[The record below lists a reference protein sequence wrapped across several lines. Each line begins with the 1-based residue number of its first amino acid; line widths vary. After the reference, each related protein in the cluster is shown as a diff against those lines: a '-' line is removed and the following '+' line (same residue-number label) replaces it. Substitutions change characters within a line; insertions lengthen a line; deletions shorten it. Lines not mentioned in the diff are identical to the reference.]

1 MATPE
6 VDRLHAIEPWDPRVN
21 DATTEAVRTVG
32 DKLHLVADL
41 TARAAADL
49 GMNGATA
56 EAAAAELDALTKRV
70 RASADG
76 MHAIAQSR
84 TTVTTAG
91 RHAQDTSKQLQKQ
104 LKAIESNFSRV
115 TKLSSGVPM
124 GGALLAQATAE
135 RDAKH
140 AELEAHASTELASLD
155 HVAVTEGKGLPFQ
168 PTEPSSAGRHGTGD
182 SGSASGT
189 GGGGRDPRAPH
200 VSASG
205 GAEGPASSEPGQNM
219 GLPRS
224 ATEWRATGLGDAVG
238 SPGHAGQAPTPGYVP
253 GAGSGVGLQGSHY
266 APQQPAGDHSGAVRS
281 GPARPSGLSSP
292 AVYDPLAAAAA
303 TTAGGVIG
311 YKAFQAVRAAKAAPA
326 APVSSPR
333 AGVRSGAAVRA
344 APGLRPSGIARG
356 ATTAPRATTAS
367 ASSGSSAP
375 ARRLLLDPDHQ
386 EGSLSRPPG
395 PRLAGRALGRPQRD
409 DHRPQSDRPFVGVVC
424 LPQPAYARRGDHR
437 PQSPH
442 KRPRPLTNR
451 RERLLQQDRL
461 CGEEPSCGPD
471 RGPGRGKNPG
481 QPPSRSTRLR
491 RRGLRPGRARRACR
505 AAPRRPDRQ
514 THPPRQKQNVLPRKA
529 PRRQEH
535 LGLRARQAHH
545 LPARRPPPHKQP
557 VNTQQTNRRAGERI
571 LCLSPPAYCPV
582 HRLAPLT
589 LARIPS

>member
-56 EAAAAELDALTKRV
+56 EAAAAQLDALTKRV

-76 MHAIAQSR
+76 MHAIAKSR

-140 AELEAHASTELASLD
+140 AELEAHASKELASLD

-168 PTEPSSAGRHGTGD
+168 PEEDSAGRRGPAD
-182 SGSASGT
+182 SDSASGT
-189 GGGGRDPRAPH
+189 GGGGRDPRSPQG
-200 VSASG
+200 SASG

-266 APQQPAGDHSGAVRS
+266 APQQPSGDHSGAVRS

-344 APGLRPSGIARG
+344 APAPRPSGIARG

-375 ARRLLLDPDHQ
+375 ARGGATGAARPAPASPAGRSGVLNGTTTAPRATVPSTGSSASRSPLMRGGATTAPRARTNDPA
-386 EGSLSRPPG
+386 LSRTDGKGSYNRTSSTGSAAKSPTG
-395 PRLAGRALGRPQRD
+395 G
-409 DHRPQSDRPFVGVVC
+409 QS
-424 LPQPAYARRGDHR
+424 
-437 PQSPH
+437 
-442 KRPRPLTNR
+442 
-451 RERLLQQDRL
+451 
-461 CGEEPSCGPD
+461 
-471 RGPGRGKNPG
+471 
-481 QPPSRSTRLR
+481 
-491 RRGLRPGRARRACR
+491 
-505 AAPRRPDRQ
+505 
-514 THPPRQKQNVLPRKA
+514 
-529 PRRQEH
+529 
-535 LGLRARQAHH
+535 ARQATGRTPGSPGTRAAGGASAARNGQSRTGRGGTAGRPLAARTANPSRGASSERAASRQALAGLTGKHTRH
-545 LPARRPPPHKQP
+545 DKKSSGASRREDKNTSAYEPDRRITFLPAGPHP
-557 VNTQQTNRRAGERI
+557 TNNQ
-571 LCLSPPAYCPV
+571 
-582 HRLAPLT
+582 
-589 LARIPS
+589 

>member
-56 EAAAAELDALTKRV
+56 EAVAAELDALTKRV

-76 MHAIAQSR
+76 MHAIAKSR

-91 RHAQDTSKQLQKQ
+91 RHAQDTSKQLQKD
-104 LKAIESNFSRV
+104 LKLVEKYY
-115 TKLSSGVPM
+115 KLTASSAQTNPLGNVM
-124 GGALLAQATAE
+124 LAQAEQKRAAAH
-135 RDAKH
+135 AK
-140 AELEAHASTELASLD
+140 LEARASTELASLD

-168 PTEPSSAGRHGTGD
+168 PEEDSAGRHGPGD

-189 GGGGRDPRAPH
+189 GGGGRDPRSPQG
-200 VSASG
+200 SASG

-238 SPGHAGQAPTPGYVP
+238 SPGHAGQAPTPGYSP

-266 APQQPAGDHSGAVRS
+266 APQQPSGDHSGAVFG

-375 ARRLLLDPDHQ
+375 ARGGATGAARPAPASPSARSTGVLRGTTTAPRATVPSTGSSASRSPLMRGGATTAPRARTNDPA
-386 EGSLSRPPG
+386 LSRTDG
-395 PRLAGRALGRPQRD
+395 KGSYNRTSSTGSAGSA
-409 DHRPQSDRPFVGVVC
+409 
-424 LPQPAYARRGDHR
+424 A
-437 PQSPH
+437 
-442 KRPRPLTNR
+442 
-451 RERLLQQDRL
+451 
-461 CGEEPSCGPD
+461 
-471 RGPGRGKNPG
+471 KNPAGG
-481 QPPSRSTRLR
+481 QSARQTARQTTGR
-491 RRGLRPGRARRACR
+491 TPGSPGTR
-505 AAPRRPDRQ
+505 AAGGASAAR
-514 THPPRQKQNVLPRKA
+514 TANPP
-529 PRRQEH
+529 
-535 LGLRARQAHH
+535 
-545 LPARRPPPHKQP
+545 
-557 VNTQQTNRRAGERI
+557 RAGETSSERAASRQALAGLTGKHTRHDKKSSGASRREDKNTSAYEPDRRI
-571 LCLSPPAYCPV
+571 TFLPAGP
-582 HRLAPLT
+582 HPT
-589 LARIPS
+589 NNQ

>member
-76 MHAIAQSR
+76 MHAIAKSR

-168 PTEPSSAGRHGTGD
+168 PTDPSSAGRHGTGD

-189 GGGGRDPRAPH
+189 GGGGRDPRSPQG
-200 VSASG
+200 SASG

-253 GAGSGVGLQGSHY
+253 GAGSGFGLQGSHY
-266 APQQPAGDHSGAVRS
+266 APQQPAGDHSGAVFG

-344 APGLRPSGIARG
+344 TPGLRPSGIARG

-367 ASSGSSAP
+367 ASSGSSASRSPLMRGGATTAPRARTNDP
-375 ARRLLLDPDHQ
+375 AVSRTDGA
-386 EGSLSRPPG
+386 GSYTRTASTG
-395 PRLAGRALGRPQRD
+395 SAA
-409 DHRPQSDRPFVGVVC
+409 
-424 LPQPAYARRGDHR
+424 
-437 PQSPH
+437 
-442 KRPRPLTNR
+442 
-451 RERLLQQDRL
+451 
-461 CGEEPSCGPD
+461 
-471 RGPGRGKNPG
+471 KNPAAG
-481 QPPSRSTRLR
+481 QS
-491 RRGLRPGRARRACR
+491 
-505 AAPRRPDRQ
+505 
-514 THPPRQKQNVLPRKA
+514 
-529 PRRQEH
+529 
-535 LGLRARQAHH
+535 ARQATEKT
-545 LPARRPPPHKQP
+545 PGSPQAGARTAGGASGQSRTGRGGTAGRPLAARTANPP
-557 VNTQQTNRRAGERI
+557 RAGETSSERAASRQALAGLTGKHTRHDKKGASSGASLREDKNTSAYEPDRRI
-571 LCLSPPAYCPV
+571 TFLPAGP
-582 HRLAPLT
+582 HPADNHT
-589 LARIPS
+589 HNQ

>member
-56 EAAAAELDALTKRV
+56 EAVAAELDALTKRV

-76 MHAIAQSR
+76 MHAIAKSR

-104 LKAIESNFSRV
+104 LKLVEKYYN
-115 TKLSSGVPM
+115 LSVSSAPTSPVGDIVI
-124 GGALLAQATAE
+124 AKATAE

-168 PTEPSSAGRHGTGD
+168 PEEDSAGRHGTGD
-182 SGSASGT
+182 SGSASGA
-189 GGGGRDPRAPH
+189 GGGGRDPRSPQG
-200 VSASG
+200 SASG

-253 GAGSGVGLQGSHY
+253 GAGSGFGLQGSHY
-266 APQQPAGDHSGAVRS
+266 APQQPSGDHSGAVRS

-326 APVSSPR
+326 SPVSSPR

-367 ASSGSSAP
+367 ASSGSTAP
-375 ARRLLLDPDHQ
+375 ARGGATGAARPAPASPAGRSGVLRGTTTAPRATVPSTGSSASRSPLMRGGATTAPRARTNDPA
-386 EGSLSRPPG
+386 LSRTDGKGSYNRTSSTGSAGSAAKSPAAG
-395 PRLAGRALGRPQRD
+395 RTAGRAEGRTPGSPQAGARASGGGASARSGQTRTGHGGPAGRPLD
-409 DHRPQSDRPFVGVVC
+409 G
-424 LPQPAYARRGDHR
+424 
-437 PQSPH
+437 
-442 KRPRPLTNR
+442 LTGKHTRHDKNRTSSRERR
-451 RERLLQQDRL
+451 REDKNTSAY
-461 CGEEPSCGPD
+461 EPD
-471 RGPGRGKNPG
+471 RRI
-481 QPPSRSTRLR
+481 TF
-491 RRGLRPGRARRACR
+491 
-505 AAPRRPDRQ
+505 
-514 THPPRQKQNVLPRKA
+514 
-529 PRRQEH
+529 
-535 LGLRARQAHH
+535 
-545 LPARRPPPHKQP
+545 LPAGPH
-557 VNTQQTNRRAGERI
+557 
-571 LCLSPPAYCPV
+571 PADNQ
-582 HRLAPLT
+582 
-589 LARIPS
+589 

>member
-56 EAAAAELDALTKRV
+56 EAVAAELDALTKRV

-76 MHAIAQSR
+76 MHAIAKSR

-91 RHAQDTSKQLQKQ
+91 RHAQDTSKQLQKD

-168 PTEPSSAGRHGTGD
+168 PTDPSSAGRHGTGD
-182 SGSASGT
+182 SGSASGA
-189 GGGGRDPRAPH
+189 GGGGRSPH

-205 GAEGPASSEPGQNM
+205 GASDGGGSVGSV

-238 SPGHAGQAPTPGYVP
+238 SPGHAGQAPAPGYVP
-253 GAGSGVGLQGSHY
+253 GAGSGFGLQGSHY
-266 APQQPAGDHSGAVRS
+266 APQQPSGDHSGAVRS

-344 APGLRPSGIARG
+344 APGLRPSGTAGRPLAARTANPSRG
-356 ATTAPRATTAS
+356 ASSERAAS
-367 ASSGSSAP
+367 RQALAGLTGKHTRHDKKSSGAS
-375 ARRLLLDPDHQ
+375 
-386 EGSLSRPPG
+386 
-395 PRLAGRALGRPQRD
+395 
-409 DHRPQSDRPFVGVVC
+409 
-424 LPQPAYARRGDHR
+424 
-437 PQSPH
+437 
-442 KRPRPLTNR
+442 R
-451 RERLLQQDRL
+451 REDKNTSAY
-461 CGEEPSCGPD
+461 EPD
-471 RGPGRGKNPG
+471 RRI
-481 QPPSRSTRLR
+481 TF
-491 RRGLRPGRARRACR
+491 
-505 AAPRRPDRQ
+505 
-514 THPPRQKQNVLPRKA
+514 
-529 PRRQEH
+529 
-535 LGLRARQAHH
+535 
-545 LPARRPPPHKQP
+545 LPAGPHP
-557 VNTQQTNRRAGERI
+557 TNNQ
-571 LCLSPPAYCPV
+571 
-582 HRLAPLT
+582 
-589 LARIPS
+589 

>member
-76 MHAIAQSR
+76 MHAIAKSR

-91 RHAQDTSKQLQKQ
+91 RHAQDTSKQLQKD
-104 LKAIESNFSRV
+104 LSAINGYYETVESNVQSNPAAV
-115 TKLSSGVPM
+115 GV
-124 GGALLAQATAE
+124 LAHARE
-135 RDAKH
+135 VRDAKH

-168 PTEPSSAGRHGTGD
+168 PEEDSAGRHGQA
-182 SGSASGT
+182 SESASGT
-189 GGGGRDPRAPH
+189 GGGGRDPRSPQG
-200 VSASG
+200 SASG

-238 SPGHAGQAPTPGYVP
+238 SPGHAGQAPALLGSPD
-253 GAGSGVGLQGSHY
+253 AGSGVGLQGSHY
-266 APQQPAGDHSGAVRS
+266 APQQPSGDHSGAVFG

-326 APVSSPR
+326 ASVSSPR

-375 ARRLLLDPDHQ
+375 ARGGATGAARPAPASPAGRSGVLRGTTTAPRATVPSTGSSASRSPLMRGGATTAPRARTNDPA
-386 EGSLSRPPG
+386 LSRTDGKGSYNRTSSTGSAGSAAKSPAGGQSARQATGRTPGSPGTRAAGGASAARTANPP
-395 PRLAGRALGRPQRD
+395 RAGETSSERAASRQALD
-409 DHRPQSDRPFVGVVC
+409 
-424 LPQPAYARRGDHR
+424 A
-437 PQSPH
+437 
-442 KRPRPLTNR
+442 LTGKHTR
-451 RERLLQQDRL
+451 HDKKK
-461 CGEEPSCGPD
+461 PS
-471 RGPGRGKNPG
+471 
-481 QPPSRSTRLR
+481 S
-491 RRGLRPGRARRACR
+491 RARRREDKNTSAYE
-505 AAPRRPDRQ
+505 PDRRI
-514 THPPRQKQNVLPRKA
+514 TF
-529 PRRQEH
+529 
-535 LGLRARQAHH
+535 
-545 LPARRPPPHKQP
+545 LPAGPH
-557 VNTQQTNRRAGERI
+557 
-571 LCLSPPAYCPV
+571 PADN
-582 HRLAPLT
+582 HT
-589 LARIPS
+589 HNQ

>member
-56 EAAAAELDALTKRV
+56 EAVAAELDALTKRV

-76 MHAIAQSR
+76 MHAIAKSR

-91 RHAQDTSKQLQKQ
+91 RHAQDTSKQLQKD
-104 LKAIESNFSRV
+104 LSAINGYYETVESNVQSNPAAA
-115 TKLSSGVPM
+115 GV
-124 GGALLAQATAE
+124 LAHARE
-135 RDAKH
+135 VRDAKH
-140 AELEAHASTELASLD
+140 AELEAHASKELATLD

-168 PTEPSSAGRHGTGD
+168 PTDPSSAGRHGQA
-182 SGSASGT
+182 SESASGT
-189 GGGGRDPRAPH
+189 GGGGRSPQG
-200 VSASG
+200 SASG

-253 GAGSGVGLQGSHY
+253 GAGSGFGLQGSHY
-266 APQQPAGDHSGAVRS
+266 APQQPAGDHSGAVFG

-311 YKAFQAVRAAKAAPA
+311 YKAVRAAKAAPA

-344 APGLRPSGIARG
+344 APAPRPSGIARG

-375 ARRLLLDPDHQ
+375 ARGGATGAARPAPASPAGRSGVLNGTTTAPRATVPSSGSSASRSPLMRGGATTAPRARTNDPAVSRTDGK
-386 EGSLSRPPG
+386 GSYNRTSSTGSAGSAAKSPAAGRT
-395 PRLAGRALGRPQRD
+395 AGRAEGRTPGSPQAGARASGGGASARAGRGGPAGRPLDGLTGKHTRHD
-409 DHRPQSDRPFVGVVC
+409 KKSSGASLREDKNTS
-424 LPQPAYARRGDHR
+424 AY
-437 PQSPH
+437 
-442 KRPRPLTNR
+442 
-451 RERLLQQDRL
+451 E
-461 CGEEPSCGPD
+461 PD
-471 RGPGRGKNPG
+471 RRI
-481 QPPSRSTRLR
+481 TF
-491 RRGLRPGRARRACR
+491 
-505 AAPRRPDRQ
+505 
-514 THPPRQKQNVLPRKA
+514 
-529 PRRQEH
+529 
-535 LGLRARQAHH
+535 
-545 LPARRPPPHKQP
+545 LPAGPHP
-557 VNTQQTNRRAGERI
+557 TNNQ
-571 LCLSPPAYCPV
+571 
-582 HRLAPLT
+582 
-589 LARIPS
+589 

>member
-56 EAAAAELDALTKRV
+56 EAVAAELDALTKRV

-76 MHAIAQSR
+76 MHAIAKSR

-91 RHAQDTSKQLQKQ
+91 RHAQDTSKQLQKD
-104 LKAIESNFSRV
+104 LKLVEKYY
-115 TKLSSGVPM
+115 KLTASSAQTNPLGNVM
-124 GGALLAQATAE
+124 LAQAEQKRAAAH
-135 RDAKH
+135 AK
-140 AELEAHASTELASLD
+140 LEARASTELASLD

-168 PTEPSSAGRHGTGD
+168 PEEDSAGRHGPGD

-189 GGGGRDPRAPH
+189 GGGGRDPRSPQG
-200 VSASG
+200 SASG

-238 SPGHAGQAPTPGYVP
+238 SPGHAGQAPTPGYSP

-266 APQQPAGDHSGAVRS
+266 APQQPSGDHSGAVFG

-375 ARRLLLDPDHQ
+375 ARGGATGAARPPPRRRLAQRASCAGRPPPPEQPSLRRGRLPPAARLCAAGPPPPPEPAQTTPPSHEPTGKAPTTGPAQPAPPALRRRTPPAASPQDRPQDRPQ
-386 EGSLSRPPG
+386 EEPRAVPAHAPPAEPPPPG
-395 PRLAGRALGRPQRD
+395 PPTR
-409 DHRPQSDRPFVGVVC
+409 H
-424 LPQPAYARRGDHR
+424 
-437 PQSPH
+437 
-442 KRPRPLTNR
+442 
-451 RERLLQQDRL
+451 
-461 CGEEPSCGPD
+461 
-471 RGPGRGKNPG
+471 G
-481 QPPSRSTRLR
+481 Q
-491 RRGLRPGRARRACR
+491 GA
-505 AAPRRPDRQ
+505 
-514 THPPRQKQNVLPRKA
+514 
-529 PRRQEH
+529 
-535 LGLRARQAHH
+535 LRASA
-545 LPARRPPPHKQP
+545 PPPAKP
-557 VNTQQTNRRAGERI
+557 
-571 LCLSPPAYCPV
+571 SPA
-582 HRLAPLT
+582 
-589 LARIPS
+589 

>member
-76 MHAIAQSR
+76 MHAIAKSR

-140 AELEAHASTELASLD
+140 AELEAHASKELASLD

-168 PTEPSSAGRHGTGD
+168 PEEDSAGRHGTGD
-182 SGSASGT
+182 SGSASGA
-189 GGGGRDPRAPH
+189 GGGGRDPRSPQG
-200 VSASG
+200 SASG

-238 SPGHAGQAPTPGYVP
+238 
-253 GAGSGVGLQGSHY
+253 
-266 APQQPAGDHSGAVRS
+266 
-281 GPARPSGLSSP
+281 
-292 AVYDPLAAAAA
+292 
-303 TTAGGVIG
+303 
-311 YKAFQAVRAAKAAPA
+311 
-326 APVSSPR
+326 
-333 AGVRSGAAVRA
+333 
-344 APGLRPSGIARG
+344 
-356 ATTAPRATTAS
+356 
-367 ASSGSSAP
+367 
-375 ARRLLLDPDHQ
+375 
-386 EGSLSRPPG
+386 
-395 PRLAGRALGRPQRD
+395 
-409 DHRPQSDRPFVGVVC
+409 
-424 LPQPAYARRGDHR
+424 
-437 PQSPH
+437 
-442 KRPRPLTNR
+442 
-451 RERLLQQDRL
+451 
-461 CGEEPSCGPD
+461 
-471 RGPGRGKNPG
+471 
-481 QPPSRSTRLR
+481 
-491 RRGLRPGRARRACR
+491 
-505 AAPRRPDRQ
+505 
-514 THPPRQKQNVLPRKA
+514 
-529 PRRQEH
+529 
-535 LGLRARQAHH
+535 
-545 LPARRPPPHKQP
+545 
-557 VNTQQTNRRAGERI
+557 
-571 LCLSPPAYCPV
+571 
-582 HRLAPLT
+582 
-589 LARIPS
+589 

>member
-56 EAAAAELDALTKRV
+56 EAVAAELDALTKRV

-76 MHAIAQSR
+76 MHAIAKSR

-91 RHAQDTSKQLQKQ
+91 RHAQDTSKQLQKD
-104 LKAIESNFSRV
+104 LSAINGYYETVESNVQSNPAAA
-115 TKLSSGVPM
+115 GV
-124 GGALLAQATAE
+124 LAHARE
-135 RDAKH
+135 VRDAKH
-140 AELEAHASTELASLD
+140 AELEAHASKELATLD

-168 PTEPSSAGRHGTGD
+168 PTDPSSAGRHGQA
-182 SGSASGT
+182 SESASGT
-189 GGGGRDPRAPH
+189 GGGGRSPQG
-200 VSASG
+200 SASG

-253 GAGSGVGLQGSHY
+253 GAGSGFGLQGSHY
-266 APQQPAGDHSGAVRS
+266 APQQPAGDHSGAVFG

-311 YKAFQAVRAAKAAPA
+311 YKAVRAAKAAPA

-344 APGLRPSGIARG
+344 APAPRPSGIARG

-375 ARRLLLDPDHQ
+375 ARGGATGAARPAPASPAGRSGVLNGTTTAPRATVPSSGSSASRSPLMRGGATTAPRARTNDPA
-386 EGSLSRPPG
+386 LSRTDG
-395 PRLAGRALGRPQRD
+395 KG
-409 DHRPQSDRPFVGVVC
+409 S
-424 LPQPAYARRGDHR
+424 Y
-437 PQSPH
+437 
-442 KRPRPLTNR
+442 NR
-451 RERLLQQDRL
+451 T
-461 CGEEPSCGPD
+461 SSAA
-471 RGPGRGKNPG
+471 KNPAGG
-481 QPPSRSTRLR
+481 QS
-491 RRGLRPGRARRACR
+491 
-505 AAPRRPDRQ
+505 
-514 THPPRQKQNVLPRKA
+514 
-529 PRRQEH
+529 
-535 LGLRARQAHH
+535 ARQATGRTPGSPGTRAAGGASAARNGQSRTGRGGTAGRPLAARTANPSRGASSERAASRQALAGLTGKHTRH
-545 LPARRPPPHKQP
+545 DKKSSGASRREDKNTSAYEPDRRITFLPAGPHP
-557 VNTQQTNRRAGERI
+557 TNNQ
-571 LCLSPPAYCPV
+571 
-582 HRLAPLT
+582 
-589 LARIPS
+589 

>member
-76 MHAIAQSR
+76 MHAIAKSR

-168 PTEPSSAGRHGTGD
+168 PTDPSSAGRHGTGD
-182 SGSASGT
+182 SGSASGA
-189 GGGGRDPRAPH
+189 GGGGRSPH

-205 GAEGPASSEPGQNM
+205 GASDGGGSVGSV

-238 SPGHAGQAPTPGYVP
+238 SPGHAGQAPAPGYVP
-253 GAGSGVGLQGSHY
+253 GAGSGFGLQGSHY
-266 APQQPAGDHSGAVRS
+266 APQQPGDHSGAVRS

-375 ARRLLLDPDHQ
+375 ARGGATGAARPAPASPAGRSGVLRGTTTAPRATVPSTGSSASRSPLMRGGATTAPRARTNDPA
-386 EGSLSRPPG
+386 LSRTDGKGSYNRTSSTGSAGSAAKSPAGGQSARQTTGRTPGSPGTRAAGGASAARTANPPRAG
-395 PRLAGRALGRPQRD
+395 ETSSERAASRQALAG
-409 DHRPQSDRPFVGVVC
+409 
-424 LPQPAYARRGDHR
+424 
-437 PQSPH
+437 
-442 KRPRPLTNR
+442 LTGKHTR
-451 RERLLQQDRL
+451 HDKKK
-461 CGEEPSCGPD
+461 PS
-471 RGPGRGKNPG
+471 
-481 QPPSRSTRLR
+481 S
-491 RRGLRPGRARRACR
+491 RARRREDKNTSAYE
-505 AAPRRPDRQ
+505 PDRRI
-514 THPPRQKQNVLPRKA
+514 TF
-529 PRRQEH
+529 
-535 LGLRARQAHH
+535 
-545 LPARRPPPHKQP
+545 LPAGPH
-557 VNTQQTNRRAGERI
+557 
-571 LCLSPPAYCPV
+571 PADN
-582 HRLAPLT
+582 HNQ
-589 LARIPS
+589 

>member
-56 EAAAAELDALTKRV
+56 EAVAAELDALTKRV

-76 MHAIAQSR
+76 MHAIAKSR

-168 PTEPSSAGRHGTGD
+168 PEEDSAGRHGPAD
-182 SGSASGT
+182 SDSASGA
-189 GGGGRDPRAPH
+189 GGGGRSPH

-205 GAEGPASSEPGQNM
+205 GASDGGGSVGSV

-238 SPGHAGQAPTPGYVP
+238 SPGHANETFFPQRSPD
-253 GAGSGVGLQGSHY
+253 AGSGFGLQGSHY
-266 APQQPAGDHSGAVRS
+266 APQQPSGDHSGAVRS

-311 YKAFQAVRAAKAAPA
+311 YKAVQAVRAAKAAPA

-375 ARRLLLDPDHQ
+375 ARGGATGAARPAPASPSARSTGVLNGTTTAPRATVPSSGSSASRSPLMRGGATTAPRARTNDPA
-386 EGSLSRPPG
+386 LSRTDGKGSYNRTSSTGSAAKSPTGGQSARQTTGRTPGSPGTRAAGGASAARTANPP
-395 PRLAGRALGRPQRD
+395 RAGETSSERAASRQALD
-409 DHRPQSDRPFVGVVC
+409 
-424 LPQPAYARRGDHR
+424 A
-437 PQSPH
+437 
-442 KRPRPLTNR
+442 LTGKHTR
-451 RERLLQQDRL
+451 HDKKK
-461 CGEEPSCGPD
+461 PS
-471 RGPGRGKNPG
+471 
-481 QPPSRSTRLR
+481 S
-491 RRGLRPGRARRACR
+491 RARRREDKNTSAYE
-505 AAPRRPDRQ
+505 PDRRI
-514 THPPRQKQNVLPRKA
+514 TF
-529 PRRQEH
+529 
-535 LGLRARQAHH
+535 
-545 LPARRPPPHKQP
+545 LPAGPHP
-557 VNTQQTNRRAGERI
+557 TNNQ
-571 LCLSPPAYCPV
+571 
-582 HRLAPLT
+582 
-589 LARIPS
+589 

>member
-21 DATTEAVRTVG
+21 DATTEAVKTVG

-76 MHAIAQSR
+76 MHAIAKSR

-140 AELEAHASTELASLD
+140 AELEAHASKELTTLD

-189 GGGGRDPRAPH
+189 GGGGRDPRSPQG
-200 VSASG
+200 SASG

-238 SPGHAGQAPTPGYVP
+238 SPGHAGQAPALLGSPD
-253 GAGSGVGLQGSHY
+253 AGSGVGLQGSHY
-266 APQQPAGDHSGAVRS
+266 APQQPSGDHSGAVFG

-375 ARRLLLDPDHQ
+375 ARGGATGAARPAPASPSARSTGVLRGTTTAPRATTTSASSGSSASRSPLMRGGATTAPRSRTNDPAVSRTDGK
-386 EGSLSRPPG
+386 GSYTRTSSTGSAGSAAKSPAAGRT
-395 PRLAGRALGRPQRD
+395 AGRAEGRTPGSPQAGARASGGGASARSGQTRTGHGGPAGRPLD
-409 DHRPQSDRPFVGVVC
+409 G
-424 LPQPAYARRGDHR
+424 
-437 PQSPH
+437 
-442 KRPRPLTNR
+442 LTGKHTRHDKNRTSSRERR
-451 RERLLQQDRL
+451 REDKNTSAY
-461 CGEEPSCGPD
+461 EPD
-471 RGPGRGKNPG
+471 RRI
-481 QPPSRSTRLR
+481 TF
-491 RRGLRPGRARRACR
+491 
-505 AAPRRPDRQ
+505 
-514 THPPRQKQNVLPRKA
+514 
-529 PRRQEH
+529 
-535 LGLRARQAHH
+535 
-545 LPARRPPPHKQP
+545 LPAGPHP
-557 VNTQQTNRRAGERI
+557 TNNQ
-571 LCLSPPAYCPV
+571 
-582 HRLAPLT
+582 
-589 LARIPS
+589 

>member
-56 EAAAAELDALTKRV
+56 EAVAAELDALTKRV

-76 MHAIAQSR
+76 MHAIAKSR

-168 PTEPSSAGRHGTGD
+168 PEEDSAGRHGPAD
-182 SGSASGT
+182 SDSASGA
-189 GGGGRDPRAPH
+189 GGGGRSPH

-205 GAEGPASSEPGQNM
+205 GASDGGGSVGSV

-238 SPGHAGQAPTPGYVP
+238 SPGHAGQAPAPGYVP
-253 GAGSGVGLQGSHY
+253 GAGSGFGLQGSHY
-266 APQQPAGDHSGAVRS
+266 APQQPSGDHSGAVFG

-311 YKAFQAVRAAKAAPA
+311 YKAVQAVRAAKAAPA

-375 ARRLLLDPDHQ
+375 ARGGATGAARPAPASPAGRSGVLRGTTTAPRATVPSSGSSASRSPLMRGGATTAPRARTNDPA
-386 EGSLSRPPG
+386 LSRTDGKGSYNRTSSTGSAAKSPTGGQSARQTTGRTPG
-395 PRLAGRALGRPQRD
+395 SPGTRAAGGASAARNGQSRTGRGGPAGRPLAARTANPPRAGETSSERAASRQALD
-409 DHRPQSDRPFVGVVC
+409 
-424 LPQPAYARRGDHR
+424 A
-437 PQSPH
+437 
-442 KRPRPLTNR
+442 LTGKHTR
-451 RERLLQQDRL
+451 HDKKK
-461 CGEEPSCGPD
+461 PS
-471 RGPGRGKNPG
+471 
-481 QPPSRSTRLR
+481 S
-491 RRGLRPGRARRACR
+491 RARRREDKNTSAYE
-505 AAPRRPDRQ
+505 PDRRI
-514 THPPRQKQNVLPRKA
+514 TF
-529 PRRQEH
+529 
-535 LGLRARQAHH
+535 
-545 LPARRPPPHKQP
+545 LPAGPHP
-557 VNTQQTNRRAGERI
+557 TNNQ
-571 LCLSPPAYCPV
+571 
-582 HRLAPLT
+582 
-589 LARIPS
+589 

>member
-375 ARRLLLDPDHQ
+375 ARGGATRPAPASPAGRSGVLNGTTTAPRATVPSSGSSASRSPLMRGGATTAPRARTNDPA
-386 EGSLSRPPG
+386 LSRTDGKGSYNRTGSAAKSPAAG
-395 PRLAGRALGRPQRD
+395 RTAGRAEGRTPGSPQAGARASGGGASARAGRGGPAGRPLD
-409 DHRPQSDRPFVGVVC
+409 G
-424 LPQPAYARRGDHR
+424 
-437 PQSPH
+437 
-442 KRPRPLTNR
+442 LTGKHTRHDKNRTSSRERR
-451 RERLLQQDRL
+451 REDKNTSAY
-461 CGEEPSCGPD
+461 EPD
-471 RGPGRGKNPG
+471 RRI
-481 QPPSRSTRLR
+481 TF
-491 RRGLRPGRARRACR
+491 
-505 AAPRRPDRQ
+505 
-514 THPPRQKQNVLPRKA
+514 
-529 PRRQEH
+529 
-535 LGLRARQAHH
+535 
-545 LPARRPPPHKQP
+545 LPAGPHP
-557 VNTQQTNRRAGERI
+557 TNNQ
-571 LCLSPPAYCPV
+571 
-582 HRLAPLT
+582 
-589 LARIPS
+589 

>member
-56 EAAAAELDALTKRV
+56 EAVAAELDALTKRV

-76 MHAIAQSR
+76 MHAIAKSR

-91 RHAQDTSKQLQKQ
+91 RHAQDTSKQLQKD
-104 LKAIESNFSRV
+104 LKLVEKYY
-115 TKLSSGVPM
+115 KLTASSAQTNPLGNVM
-124 GGALLAQATAE
+124 LAQAEQKRAAAH
-135 RDAKH
+135 AK
-140 AELEAHASTELASLD
+140 LEARASTELASLD
-155 HVAVTEGKGLPFQ
+155 HVAVTEGKGLPFR
-168 PTEPSSAGRHGTGD
+168 PEEDSAGRRGPAD
-182 SGSASGT
+182 SDSASGT
-189 GGGGRDPRAPH
+189 GGGGRSPH

-253 GAGSGVGLQGSHY
+253 GAGSGFGLQGSHY
-266 APQQPAGDHSGAVRS
+266 APQQPAGDHSGAVFG

-311 YKAFQAVRAAKAAPA
+311 YKAVQAVRAAKAAPA

-344 APGLRPSGIARG
+344 APARG
-356 ATTAPRATTAS
+356 RAGLPAGRPPPPERQPHPRRR
-367 ASSGSSAP
+367 GRV
-375 ARRLLLDPDHQ
+375 RRL
-386 EGSLSRPPG
+386 GAGPPG
-395 PRLAGRALGRPQRD
+395 PPARPPPRRQGARASSTGRPPPPEQPSLRRGRLPPAARLCAAGRPPPPEPAQTTPPSHEPTGKAPTPEQPQR
-409 DHRPQSDRPFVGVVC
+409 
-424 LPQPAYARRGDHR
+424 A
-437 PQSPH
+437 
-442 KRPRPLTNR
+442 
-451 RERLLQQDRL
+451 
-461 CGEEPSCGPD
+461 
-471 RGPGRGKNPG
+471 
-481 QPPSRSTRLR
+481 LR
-491 RRGLRPGRARRACR
+491 RRTPPPASPQDRPQEEPR
-505 AAPRRPDRQ
+505 AAP
-514 THPPRQKQNVLPRKA
+514 
-529 PRRQEH
+529 
-535 LGLRARQAHH
+535 AH
-545 LPARRPPPHKQP
+545 APPPAKP
-557 VNTQQTNRRAGERI
+557 
-571 LCLSPPAYCPV
+571 SPA
-582 HRLAPLT
+582 
-589 LARIPS
+589 

>member
-56 EAAAAELDALTKRV
+56 EAVAAELDALTKRV

-76 MHAIAQSR
+76 MHAIAKSR

-104 LKAIESNFSRV
+104 LKLVEKYYN
-115 TKLSSGVPM
+115 LSVSSAPTSPVGDIVI
-124 GGALLAQATAE
+124 AKATAE

-168 PTEPSSAGRHGTGD
+168 PEEDSAGRHGTGD
-182 SGSASGT
+182 SGSASGA
-189 GGGGRDPRAPH
+189 GGGGRDPRSPQG
-200 VSASG
+200 SASG

-238 SPGHAGQAPTPGYVP
+238 SPGHAGQAPTPGYSP

-266 APQQPAGDHSGAVRS
+266 APQQPSGDHSGAVRS

-344 APGLRPSGIARG
+344 APSLRPSGTAGRPLAARTANPSRG
-356 ATTAPRATTAS
+356 ASSERAAS
-367 ASSGSSAP
+367 RQALAGLTGKHTRHDKKSSGAS
-375 ARRLLLDPDHQ
+375 
-386 EGSLSRPPG
+386 
-395 PRLAGRALGRPQRD
+395 
-409 DHRPQSDRPFVGVVC
+409 
-424 LPQPAYARRGDHR
+424 
-437 PQSPH
+437 
-442 KRPRPLTNR
+442 R
-451 RERLLQQDRL
+451 REDKNTSAY
-461 CGEEPSCGPD
+461 EPD
-471 RGPGRGKNPG
+471 RRI
-481 QPPSRSTRLR
+481 TF
-491 RRGLRPGRARRACR
+491 
-505 AAPRRPDRQ
+505 
-514 THPPRQKQNVLPRKA
+514 
-529 PRRQEH
+529 
-535 LGLRARQAHH
+535 
-545 LPARRPPPHKQP
+545 LPAGPHP
-557 VNTQQTNRRAGERI
+557 TNNQ
-571 LCLSPPAYCPV
+571 
-582 HRLAPLT
+582 
-589 LARIPS
+589 

>member
-56 EAAAAELDALTKRV
+56 EAAAAQLDALTKRV

-76 MHAIAQSR
+76 MHAIAKSR

-91 RHAQDTSKQLQKQ
+91 RHAQDTSKQLQKD
-104 LKAIESNFSRV
+104 LSAINGYYETVESNVQSNPAAV
-115 TKLSSGVPM
+115 GV
-124 GGALLAQATAE
+124 LAHARE
-135 RDAKH
+135 VRDAKH
-140 AELEAHASTELASLD
+140 AELEAHASKELATLD

-168 PTEPSSAGRHGTGD
+168 PTDPSSAGRHGTGD
-182 SGSASGT
+182 SGSASGA
-189 GGGGRDPRAPH
+189 GGGGRSPH

-205 GAEGPASSEPGQNM
+205 GASDGGGSVGSV

-238 SPGHAGQAPTPGYVP
+238 SPGHANETFFPQRSPD
-253 GAGSGVGLQGSHY
+253 AGSGFGLQGSHY

-375 ARRLLLDPDHQ
+375 ARGGATGAARPVSASPSARSTGVLRGTTTAPRATTTSASSGSSASRSPLMRGGATTAPRARTNDPA
-386 EGSLSRPPG
+386 LSRTDG
-395 PRLAGRALGRPQRD
+395 AG
-409 DHRPQSDRPFVGVVC
+409 S
-424 LPQPAYARRGDHR
+424 Y
-437 PQSPH
+437 
-442 KRPRPLTNR
+442 NR
-451 RERLLQQDRL
+451 TSST
-461 CGEEPSCGPD
+461 GSAGSAA
-471 RGPGRGKNPG
+471 KNPAGG
-481 QPPSRSTRLR
+481 QS
-491 RRGLRPGRARRACR
+491 
-505 AAPRRPDRQ
+505 
-514 THPPRQKQNVLPRKA
+514 
-529 PRRQEH
+529 
-535 LGLRARQAHH
+535 ARQATGRTPGSPGTRAAGGASTARTANPPRAGGASSERAASRQALAGLTGKHTRH
-545 LPARRPPPHKQP
+545 DKKGASSGARRREDKNTSAYEPDRRITFLPAGPH
-557 VNTQQTNRRAGERI
+557 
-571 LCLSPPAYCPV
+571 PADNQ
-582 HRLAPLT
+582 
-589 LARIPS
+589 

>member
-76 MHAIAQSR
+76 MHAIAKSR

-140 AELEAHASTELASLD
+140 AELEAHASKELTTLD

-168 PTEPSSAGRHGTGD
+168 PEGQSFAGRHGTGD
-182 SGSASGT
+182 SGSASGAD
-189 GGGGRDPRAPH
+189 GEGRQTRSPH

-205 GAEGPASSEPGQNM
+205 GASDGGGSVGSV

-238 SPGHAGQAPTPGYVP
+238 SPGHAGQAPTPGYSP
-253 GAGSGVGLQGSHY
+253 GAGSGFGLQGSHY

-375 ARRLLLDPDHQ
+375 ARGGATGAARPAPASPAGRSGVLNGTTTAPRATVPSTGSSASRSPLMRGGATTAPRARTNDPA
-386 EGSLSRPPG
+386 LSRTDGKGSYNRTSSTGSAGSAAKNPAGGQSARQTARQTTGRTPGSPGTRAAGGASAARTANPP
-395 PRLAGRALGRPQRD
+395 RAGGASSERAASRQALDG
-409 DHRPQSDRPFVGVVC
+409 
-424 LPQPAYARRGDHR
+424 
-437 PQSPH
+437 
-442 KRPRPLTNR
+442 LTGKHTRHDKNRTSSRERR
-451 RERLLQQDRL
+451 REDKNTSAY
-461 CGEEPSCGPD
+461 EPD
-471 RGPGRGKNPG
+471 RRI
-481 QPPSRSTRLR
+481 TF
-491 RRGLRPGRARRACR
+491 
-505 AAPRRPDRQ
+505 
-514 THPPRQKQNVLPRKA
+514 
-529 PRRQEH
+529 
-535 LGLRARQAHH
+535 
-545 LPARRPPPHKQP
+545 LPAGPH
-557 VNTQQTNRRAGERI
+557 
-571 LCLSPPAYCPV
+571 PADNQ
-582 HRLAPLT
+582 
-589 LARIPS
+589 

>member
-21 DATTEAVRTVG
+21 DATTEAVKTVG

-76 MHAIAQSR
+76 MHAIAKSR

-140 AELEAHASTELASLD
+140 AELEAHASKELTTLD

-189 GGGGRDPRAPH
+189 GGGGRDPRSPQ

-266 APQQPAGDHSGAVRS
+266 APQQPAEDHSGAVFG

-344 APGLRPSGIARG
+344 APAPRPSGIARG

-375 ARRLLLDPDHQ
+375 ARGGATGAARPAPASPAGRSGVLNGTTTAPRATTTSASSGSSASRSPLMRGGATTAPRARTNDPA
-386 EGSLSRPPG
+386 LSRTDGKGSYNRTSSTGSAARNGQSRTGRGGTAGRPLAARTANPSRG
-395 PRLAGRALGRPQRD
+395 ASSERAASRQALAG
-409 DHRPQSDRPFVGVVC
+409 
-424 LPQPAYARRGDHR
+424 
-437 PQSPH
+437 
-442 KRPRPLTNR
+442 LTGKHTRHDKKSSGASR
-451 RERLLQQDRL
+451 REDKNTSAY
-461 CGEEPSCGPD
+461 EPD
-471 RGPGRGKNPG
+471 RRI
-481 QPPSRSTRLR
+481 TF
-491 RRGLRPGRARRACR
+491 
-505 AAPRRPDRQ
+505 
-514 THPPRQKQNVLPRKA
+514 
-529 PRRQEH
+529 
-535 LGLRARQAHH
+535 
-545 LPARRPPPHKQP
+545 LPAGPHP
-557 VNTQQTNRRAGERI
+557 TNNQ
-571 LCLSPPAYCPV
+571 
-582 HRLAPLT
+582 
-589 LARIPS
+589 

>member
-21 DATTEAVRTVG
+21 DATTEAVKTVG

-76 MHAIAQSR
+76 MHAIAKSR

-140 AELEAHASTELASLD
+140 AELEAHASKELTTLD

-168 PTEPSSAGRHGTGD
+168 PEEDSAGRRGVAD
-182 SGSASGT
+182 SAPAASPAGGGSARS
-189 GGGGRDPRAPH
+189 PQ

-238 SPGHAGQAPTPGYVP
+238 SPGHANETFFPQRSP
-253 GAGSGVGLQGSHY
+253 GAGSGFGLQGSHY
-266 APQQPAGDHSGAVRS
+266 APQQPSGDHSGAVRS

-344 APGLRPSGIARG
+344 APAPRPSGIARG

-375 ARRLLLDPDHQ
+375 ARGGATGAARPAPASPAGRSGVLRGTTTAPRATTTSASSGSSASRSPLMRGGATTAPRARTNDPA
-386 EGSLSRPPG
+386 LSRTDG
-395 PRLAGRALGRPQRD
+395 KG
-409 DHRPQSDRPFVGVVC
+409 S
-424 LPQPAYARRGDHR
+424 Y
-437 PQSPH
+437 
-442 KRPRPLTNR
+442 NR
-451 RERLLQQDRL
+451 TSST
-461 CGEEPSCGPD
+461 GSAA
-471 RGPGRGKNPG
+471 KNPAGG
-481 QPPSRSTRLR
+481 QS
-491 RRGLRPGRARRACR
+491 
-505 AAPRRPDRQ
+505 
-514 THPPRQKQNVLPRKA
+514 
-529 PRRQEH
+529 
-535 LGLRARQAHH
+535 ARQATGRTPGSPQAGARASGGGASARSGQTRTGHGGPAGRPLDGLTGKH
-545 LPARRPPPHKQP
+545 TRHDKNRTSSGERRREDKNTSAYEPDRRITFLPAGPH
-557 VNTQQTNRRAGERI
+557 
-571 LCLSPPAYCPV
+571 PADN
-582 HRLAPLT
+582 HNQ
-589 LARIPS
+589 

>member
-76 MHAIAQSR
+76 MHAIAKSR

-168 PTEPSSAGRHGTGD
+168 PEEDSAGRRGQA
-182 SGSASGT
+182 SESASGT
-189 GGGGRDPRAPH
+189 GGGGRSPH

-205 GAEGPASSEPGQNM
+205 GASDGGGSVGSV

-224 ATEWRATGLGDAVG
+224 ATEWRATGLGGCGRLARTRRPG
-238 SPGHAGQAPTPGYVP
+238 S
-253 GAGSGVGLQGSHY
+253 
-266 APQQPAGDHSGAVRS
+266 
-281 GPARPSGLSSP
+281 
-292 AVYDPLAAAAA
+292 DPR
-303 TTAGGVIG
+303 I
-311 YKAFQAVRAAKAAPA
+311 
-326 APVSSPR
+326 R
-333 AGVRSGAAVRA
+333 AGRWFGVWFAGLALCPATALRGPQWGRFRRAGASFGAFLSG
-344 APGLRPSGIARG
+344 GLRPVGRRG
-356 ATTAPRATTAS
+356 
-367 ASSGSSAP
+367 G
-375 ARRLLLDPDHQ
+375 HH
-386 EGSLSRPPG
+386 G
-395 PRLAGRALGRPQRD
+395 
-409 DHRPQSDRPFVGVVC
+409 
-424 LPQPAYARRGDHR
+424 RRGD
-437 PQSPH
+437 
-442 KRPRPLTNR
+442 
-451 RERLLQQDRL
+451 RL
-461 CGEEPSCGPD
+461 
-471 RGPGRGKNPG
+471 
-481 QPPSRSTRLR
+481 
-491 RRGLRPGRARRACR
+491 
-505 AAPRRPDRQ
+505 
-514 THPPRQKQNVLPRKA
+514 
-529 PRRQEH
+529 
-535 LGLRARQAHH
+535 
-545 LPARRPPPHKQP
+545 
-557 VNTQQTNRRAGERI
+557 
-571 LCLSPPAYCPV
+571 
-582 HRLAPLT
+582 
-589 LARIPS
+589 

>member
-56 EAAAAELDALTKRV
+56 EAAAAQLDALTKRV

-91 RHAQDTSKQLQKQ
+91 RHAQDTSKQLQKD
-104 LKAIESNFSRV
+104 LSAINGYYETVESNVQSNPAAA
-115 TKLSSGVPM
+115 GV
-124 GGALLAQATAE
+124 LAHARE
-135 RDAKH
+135 VRDAKH
-140 AELEAHASTELASLD
+140 AELEAHASKELASLD

-168 PTEPSSAGRHGTGD
+168 PTEPSSAGRHGQA
-182 SGSASGT
+182 SESASGT
-189 GGGGRDPRAPH
+189 GGGGRSPQ

-205 GAEGPASSEPGQNM
+205 GASDGGGSVGSV
-219 GLPRS
+219 
-224 ATEWRATGLGDAVG
+224 GLGDAVG
-238 SPGHAGQAPTPGYVP
+238 SPGHANETFFPQRSPD
-253 GAGSGVGLQGSHY
+253 AGSGFGLQGSHY
-266 APQQPAGDHSGAVRS
+266 APQQPSGDHSGAVRS

-344 APGLRPSGIARG
+344 APAPRPSGIARG

-375 ARRLLLDPDHQ
+375 ARGGATGAARPAPASPSARSTGVLRGTTTAPRATVPSTGSSASRSPLMRGGATTAPRARTNDPA
-386 EGSLSRPPG
+386 LSRTDGAGSYNRTSSTGSAGSAAKNPAGGQSARQTARQTTGRTPGSPGTRAAGGASAARTANPPRAG
-395 PRLAGRALGRPQRD
+395 GASSERAASRQALAGLTGKHTRHDKKGASSG
-409 DHRPQSDRPFVGVVC
+409 
-424 LPQPAYARRGDHR
+424 ARR
-437 PQSPH
+437 
-442 KRPRPLTNR
+442 
-451 RERLLQQDRL
+451 REDKNTSAY
-461 CGEEPSCGPD
+461 EPD
-471 RGPGRGKNPG
+471 RRI
-481 QPPSRSTRLR
+481 TF
-491 RRGLRPGRARRACR
+491 
-505 AAPRRPDRQ
+505 
-514 THPPRQKQNVLPRKA
+514 
-529 PRRQEH
+529 
-535 LGLRARQAHH
+535 
-545 LPARRPPPHKQP
+545 LPAGPH
-557 VNTQQTNRRAGERI
+557 
-571 LCLSPPAYCPV
+571 PADNQ
-582 HRLAPLT
+582 
-589 LARIPS
+589 

>member
-21 DATTEAVRTVG
+21 DATTEAVKTVG

-56 EAAAAELDALTKRV
+56 EAVAAELDALTKRV

-76 MHAIAQSR
+76 MHAIAKSR

-91 RHAQDTSKQLQKQ
+91 RHAQDTSKQLQKD
-104 LKAIESNFSRV
+104 LSAINGYYETVESNVQSNPAAA
-115 TKLSSGVPM
+115 GV
-124 GGALLAQATAE
+124 LAHARE
-135 RDAKH
+135 VRDAKH
-140 AELEAHASTELASLD
+140 AKLEARASKELATLD

-168 PTEPSSAGRHGTGD
+168 PEEDSAGRHGPGD

-189 GGGGRDPRAPH
+189 GGGGRDPRSPQA
-200 VSASG
+200 SASG

-238 SPGHAGQAPTPGYVP
+238 SPGHANETFFPQRSP
-253 GAGSGVGLQGSHY
+253 GAGSGFGLQGSHY
-266 APQQPAGDHSGAVRS
+266 APQQPSGDHSGAVRS
-281 GPARPSGLSSP
+281 GPARPSRLSSP

-375 ARRLLLDPDHQ
+375 ARGGATGAARPAPASPAGRSGVLNGTTTASRATVPSTGSSASRSPLMRGGATTAPRARTNDPA
-386 EGSLSRPPG
+386 LSRTDGKGSYNRTASTGSAAKSP
-395 PRLAGRALGRPQRD
+395 AGG
-409 DHRPQSDRPFVGVVC
+409 QS
-424 LPQPAYARRGDHR
+424 
-437 PQSPH
+437 
-442 KRPRPLTNR
+442 
-451 RERLLQQDRL
+451 
-461 CGEEPSCGPD
+461 
-471 RGPGRGKNPG
+471 
-481 QPPSRSTRLR
+481 
-491 RRGLRPGRARRACR
+491 
-505 AAPRRPDRQ
+505 
-514 THPPRQKQNVLPRKA
+514 
-529 PRRQEH
+529 
-535 LGLRARQAHH
+535 ARQATGRTPGSPGARAAGGGASARAGRGGPAGRPLDGLTGKHTRH
-545 LPARRPPPHKQP
+545 DKNRTSSRERRREDKNTSAYEPDRRITFLPAGPHP
-557 VNTQQTNRRAGERI
+557 TNNQ
-571 LCLSPPAYCPV
+571 
-582 HRLAPLT
+582 
-589 LARIPS
+589 

>member
-76 MHAIAQSR
+76 MHAIAKSR

-91 RHAQDTSKQLQKQ
+91 RHAQDTSKQLQKD
-104 LKAIESNFSRV
+104 LKKSNSYYQFLESSVGSNPAAV
-115 TKLSSGVPM
+115 GV
-124 GGALLAQATAE
+124 LAHARE
-135 RDAKH
+135 VRDAKH
-140 AELEAHASTELASLD
+140 AELEAHASKELASLD

-168 PTEPSSAGRHGTGD
+168 PEEDSAGRHGQA
-182 SGSASGT
+182 SESASGT
-189 GGGGRDPRAPH
+189 GGGGRDPR
-200 VSASG
+200 SLQASD
-205 GAEGPASSEPGQNM
+205 GPGSLASSGAGQ

-238 SPGHAGQAPTPGYVP
+238 SPGHANETFFPQRSPD
-253 GAGSGVGLQGSHY
+253 AGSGFGLQGSHY
-266 APQQPAGDHSGAVRS
+266 APQQPSGDHSGAVFG

-344 APGLRPSGIARG
+344 TPGLRPSGIARG
-356 ATTAPRATTAS
+356 AATTAPRATTAS

-375 ARRLLLDPDHQ
+375 ARGGATGAARPVSASPSARSTGVLRGTTTAPRATVPSTGSSASRSPLMRGGATTAPRARTNDPA
-386 EGSLSRPPG
+386 LSRTDGKGSYTRTASTGSAAKSPTGGQSARQTARQTTGRTPGSPGTRAAGGASAARTANPPRAG
-395 PRLAGRALGRPQRD
+395 GASSERAASRQALAGLTGKHTRHDKKGASSGASLRED
-409 DHRPQSDRPFVGVVC
+409 KNTS
-424 LPQPAYARRGDHR
+424 AY
-437 PQSPH
+437 
-442 KRPRPLTNR
+442 
-451 RERLLQQDRL
+451 E
-461 CGEEPSCGPD
+461 PD
-471 RGPGRGKNPG
+471 RRI
-481 QPPSRSTRLR
+481 TF
-491 RRGLRPGRARRACR
+491 
-505 AAPRRPDRQ
+505 
-514 THPPRQKQNVLPRKA
+514 
-529 PRRQEH
+529 
-535 LGLRARQAHH
+535 
-545 LPARRPPPHKQP
+545 LPAGPH
-557 VNTQQTNRRAGERI
+557 
-571 LCLSPPAYCPV
+571 PADN
-582 HRLAPLT
+582 HT
-589 LARIPS
+589 HNQ

>member
-76 MHAIAQSR
+76 MHAIAKSR

-91 RHAQDTSKQLQKQ
+91 RHAQDTSKQLQKD
-104 LKAIESNFSRV
+104 LSAINGYYETVESNVQSNPAAA
-115 TKLSSGVPM
+115 GV
-124 GGALLAQATAE
+124 LAHARE
-135 RDAKH
+135 VRDAKH

-168 PTEPSSAGRHGTGD
+168 PEEDSAGRRGTGD

-189 GGGGRDPRAPH
+189 GGGGRDPRSPQG
-200 VSASG
+200 SASG

-238 SPGHAGQAPTPGYVP
+238 SPGHANETFFPQRSPD
-253 GAGSGVGLQGSHY
+253 AGSGFGLQGSHY
-266 APQQPAGDHSGAVRS
+266 APQQPAEDHSGAVRS

-367 ASSGSSAP
+367 ASPGSSAP
-375 ARRLLLDPDHQ
+375 ARGGATGAARPAPASPAGRSGVLRGTTTAPRATTTSASSGSSASRSPLMRGGATTAPRARTNDPAVSRTDGK
-386 EGSLSRPPG
+386 GSYNRTSSTGSAGSAAKSPAAGRT
-395 PRLAGRALGRPQRD
+395 AGRAEGRTPGSPQAGARASGGGASARAGRGGPAGRPLD
-409 DHRPQSDRPFVGVVC
+409 G
-424 LPQPAYARRGDHR
+424 
-437 PQSPH
+437 
-442 KRPRPLTNR
+442 LTGKHTRHDKNRTSSRERR
-451 RERLLQQDRL
+451 REDKNTSAY
-461 CGEEPSCGPD
+461 EPD
-471 RGPGRGKNPG
+471 RRI
-481 QPPSRSTRLR
+481 TF
-491 RRGLRPGRARRACR
+491 
-505 AAPRRPDRQ
+505 
-514 THPPRQKQNVLPRKA
+514 
-529 PRRQEH
+529 
-535 LGLRARQAHH
+535 
-545 LPARRPPPHKQP
+545 LPAGPHP
-557 VNTQQTNRRAGERI
+557 TNNQ
-571 LCLSPPAYCPV
+571 
-582 HRLAPLT
+582 
-589 LARIPS
+589 